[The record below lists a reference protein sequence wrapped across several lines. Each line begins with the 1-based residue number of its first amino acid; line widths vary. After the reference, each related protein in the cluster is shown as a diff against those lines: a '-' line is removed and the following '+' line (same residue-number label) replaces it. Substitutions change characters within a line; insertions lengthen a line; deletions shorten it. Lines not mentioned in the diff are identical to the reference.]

1 MIKYDDEIK
10 NVLQVKEANLFFFSV
25 SKKEVISKDYKRIIN
40 SLEILKETGREAK
53 RKLFLV
59 FDGYNDDKR
68 EIYEIPEIR
77 DFVKDIYNKYKYLF
91 YFLTTL
97 DNNRSIIYACINNL
111 EIIHNNNNP
120 IVKFRIILNKEIE
133 RETTNAML
141 EYGTQIGETEMQRE
155 IFTFI

>member
-25 SKKEVISKDYKRIIN
+25 SKKEVTNKDYKRIIN
-40 SLEILKETGREAK
+40 SLEILKEAGTEAK

-97 DNNRSIIYACINNL
+97 DNNRSIIYACINNI

>member
-25 SKKEVISKDYKRIIN
+25 SKKEVTNKDYKRIIN
-40 SLEILKETGREAK
+40 SLEILKEAGTEAK

-133 RETTNAML
+133 RETANAML

>member
-25 SKKEVISKDYKRIIN
+25 SKKEVTNKDYKRIIN
-40 SLEILKETGREAK
+40 SLEILKEAGREAK

-97 DNNRSIIYACINNL
+97 DNNRSIIYACINNI